1 MPHRLLHVMYRERA
15 ANAFAF
21 KEHVASHSRARRLSG
36 QSSSTLHTA
45 SGNQEENQRP
55 LGKLWLPNT
64 HRPPVQGHG
73 LRSQSHRLAQGSP
86 RSSSLRVFPSLLLSP
101 SCPESSPSYSSL
113 PNIFVFLYPLP
124 PKPPEKANKLTHTD
138 FYESDLT
145 KILLFLGIFAKSK
158 DF

>member
-45 SGNQEENQRP
+45 YGNQEENQRP

-86 RSSSLRVFPSLLLSP
+86 RSSPLTRTAAEKSRQCRDSSGHGKASCGSVPRPQGCSGDSPSLSRRHT
-101 SCPESSPSYSSL
+101 SESHAQHL
-113 PNIFVFLYPLP
+113 
-124 PKPPEKANKLTHTD
+124 
-138 FYESDLT
+138 
-145 KILLFLGIFAKSK
+145 
-158 DF
+158 